1 MAGYKLNFTFTFTF
15 CDKIDADWCT
25 ITNVSNEIHVSVS
38 RVLDCLEDG
47 VSKLHCTVQHV
58 QE

>member
-1 MAGYKLNFTFTFTF
+1 MSGYKVNFTFTFIF
-15 CDKIDADWCT
+15 YDKIHADWRT
-25 ITNVSNEIHVSVS
+25 ITNVSSEIHASVS

-47 VSKLHCTVQHV
+47 VSKLHCTAHHV